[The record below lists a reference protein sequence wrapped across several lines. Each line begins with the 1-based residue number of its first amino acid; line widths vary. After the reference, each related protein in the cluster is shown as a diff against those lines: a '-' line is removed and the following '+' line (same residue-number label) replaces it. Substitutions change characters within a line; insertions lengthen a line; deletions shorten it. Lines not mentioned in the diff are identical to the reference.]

1 MTDAAIW
8 GTVLTALAVVAVVGV
23 AVTLVVDDRD
33 PSIVLAWLLMILLV
47 PVIGVVSYFFVGR
60 NYRRAARRRDGGV
73 RWSPLLPAGTP
84 AAAGPAAR
92 VRRLAEVEGR
102 AAPVSA
108 DGMRLYFTG
117 AEKFADLLADLRA
130 AEHQIDLMY
139 LIWECD
145 ELTARV
151 TEVLRDRLDHGVR
164 VRVLYDWLSSA
175 PYRKRELKELA
186 RAGASVRP
194 CYRRLQQ
201 LNYRNHMKMVL
212 VDGEVVY
219 SGGMNMGQEYVD
231 GGRRFATWRDTH
243 FRMTG
248 PVVAEYAALFDA
260 TWARNGPADD
270 EGPRRPASAVDVPP
284 AESAPAHEQIE
295 VQVLH
300 SSVST
305 SFPSIRDAFI
315 VALTSARDRVWI
327 QSPYFVPD
335 EPLLAA
341 MCVAA
346 ASGVEVRLMMT
357 GQPDKKLPFNAAH
370 AYFPTVLRSGVQV
383 LLYDA
388 GFLHAKT
395 VTVDDELV
403 IVGTC
408 NWDIRSLLLHDE
420 VVAVVY
426 DRPTVKRFAQQY
438 EVDLQHSRAV
448 TLAEVEGRSRWQTGR
463 DALSRLTS
471 RLL

>member
-8 GTVLTALAVVAVVGV
+8 SIVLTGLVACGVVGV
-23 AVTLVVDDRD
+23 MAVLVLDDRD
-33 PSIVLAWLLMILLV
+33 PSIVLAWLLLILVV
-47 PVIGVVSYFFVGR
+47 PVLGVLAYALIGR
-60 NYRRAARRRDGGV
+60 NYRRAARRRDGEAALG
-73 RWSPLLPAGTP
+73 PLLPAPP
-84 AAAGPAAR
+84 ATTGPAER
-92 VRRLAEVEGR
+92 VQRLGEAEGR
-102 AAPVSA
+102 TAPVTA
-108 DGMRLYFTG
+108 DSIRLYFTG
-117 AEKFADLLADLRA
+117 AEKFDDLLADLRA
-130 AEHQIDLMY
+130 AEHHVDLMY

-151 TEVLRDRLDHGVR
+151 TEVLQERLAAGVH

-175 PYRKRELKELA
+175 PYRKRELKALA
-186 RAGASVRP
+186 RAGAAVRP
-194 CYRRLQQ
+194 CYRRLRQ

-212 VDGEVVY
+212 VDHAVVY
-219 SGGMNMGQEYVD
+219 SGGMNMGQEYID
-231 GGRRFATWRDTH
+231 GGQRFATWRDTH

-248 PVVAEYAALFDA
+248 PVVAEYAALFDN
-260 TWARNGPADD
+260 TWARSGPADHVRG
-270 EGPRRPASAVDVPP
+270 ERAAPPVVDVPSST
-284 AESAPAHEQIE
+284 ATR

-300 SSVST
+300 SSVAT
-305 SFPSIRDAFI
+305 SSPTIRDAFI
-315 VALTSARDRVWI
+315 AALTSAHDRVWI

-335 EPLLAA
+335 EPLITA

-357 GQPDKKLPFNAAH
+357 GHPDKKLPFHAAH
-370 AYFPTVLRSGVQV
+370 AYFPTVLRAGVQV

-403 IVGTC
+403 VVGTC

-420 VVAVVY
+420 VVAVIY
-426 DRPTVKRFAQQY
+426 DQATVKRFADQF
-438 EVDLQHSRAV
+438 EADLQHSQAV
-448 TLAEVEGRSRWQTGR
+448 TLADTQGLSHWQTGR
-463 DALSRLTS
+463 DSLCRLTS

>member
-1 MTDAAIW
+1 MGVVW
-8 GTVLTALAVVAVVGV
+8 SSVLVIVLACAVVGV
-23 AVTLVVDDRD
+23 VVTLVVDDRD
-33 PSIVLAWLLMILLV
+33 PSIVLAWLLLIILV
-47 PVIGVVSYFFVGR
+47 PVLGVLAYFFVGR
-60 NYRRAARRRDGGV
+60 NYRRATRRQDGETP
-73 RWSPLLPAGTP
+73 SPPVPTGPP
-84 AAAGPAAR
+84 AAATGPAAR
-92 VRRLAEVEGR
+92 VRRLAEAESG
-102 AAPVSA
+102 AAPVTA
-108 DGMRLYFTG
+108 DDIRIYFTG
-117 AEKFADLLADLRA
+117 AEKFEDLLADLRA
-130 AEHQIDLMY
+130 AEHRVDLMY

-151 TEVLRDRLDHGVR
+151 TEVLLDRLAVGVR

-175 PYRKRELKELA
+175 PYRKRELKALA
-186 RAGASVRP
+186 EAGAAVRP
-194 CYRRLQQ
+194 CYRRLRQ

-212 VDGEVVY
+212 VDHRVVY

-231 GGRRFATWRDTH
+231 GGPRFATWRDTH

-248 PVVAEYAALFDA
+248 PVVAEYAALFDV
-260 TWARNGPADD
+260 TWARNGSAVSDD
-270 EGPRRPASAVDVPP
+270 DGRPAPPVEVPSSTAV
-284 AESAPAHEQIE
+284 A

-305 SFPSIRDAFI
+305 SFPVIRDAFI

-335 EPLLAA
+335 DPLITA
-341 MCVAA
+341 MCLAA

-357 GQPDKKLPFNAAH
+357 GQPDKKLPFHAAH

-408 NWDIRSLLLHDE
+408 NWDIRSLVLHDE

-426 DRPTVKRFAQQY
+426 DQPTVKRFVEQY
-438 EVDLQHSRAV
+438 EEDLRHTRAV
-448 TLAEVEGRSRWQTGR
+448 TIADLEGRSRWQTGR
-463 DALSRLTS
+463 DSLCRLTS